1 MSLTKLQ
8 TTPFFRRAYVEI
20 SNICNLKCSF
30 CPTVERASQVMSPTL
45 FNKVAAQLTGM
56 VDEVCLHLMGE
67 PLNHPEFSQ
76 ILQLCREYQ
85 LPVNLTTNGL
95 MLTGTRRELAL
106 SPIVRQVNLSLQS
119 FAANF
124 TGQDVSGY
132 MQRIF
137 QFTRLAQE
145 QRPDLYINLRLWD
158 LEDAQTLSTVNAA
171 VRASI
176 SAEFGVDLEGLAIDI
191 RRKKNLQLGGRI
203 YLNFDSR
210 FTWPSLDLP
219 KRLKPGFCHG
229 LSSHFGVHA
238 DGTVVPCCL
247 DKEAVINLGQVTEQP
262 LQEILFGPRATA
274 IRAGFDRGEPVED
287 LCQRCTFIDRFD
299 RKAQRLRR
307 TTLSS

>member
-8 TTPFFRRAYVEI
+8 ATPFFRKAYVEI

-30 CPTVERASQVMSPTL
+30 CPTVERASQVMSPAL
-45 FNKVAAQLTGM
+45 FGKVAAQLTGM

-67 PLNHPEFSQ
+67 PLNHPEFGQ

-95 MLTGTRRELAL
+95 MLTGTRRDQAL
-106 SPIVRQVNLSLQS
+106 DPIVRQVNLSLQS

-124 TGQDVSGY
+124 SGKDVSGY
-132 MQRIF
+132 MQRVF

-158 LEDAQTLSTVNAA
+158 LDDVQTPSAVNAA

-176 SAEFGVDLEGLAIDI
+176 SAEFGIDLEGLAIDI
-191 RRKKNLQLGGRI
+191 RRKKHLQLSGRI

-219 KRLKPGFCHG
+219 KRLRPGFCHG

-247 DKEAVINLGQVTEQP
+247 DKEAVINLGQVAEQP
-262 LQEILFGPRATA
+262 LQEILFGARATA
-274 IRAGFDRGEPVED
+274 IRDGFARGEPTED

-299 RKAQRLRR
+299 RKAQRLQ
-307 TTLSS
+307 TVGP